1 MAKQTEI
8 GYEASQEWADFQTGG
23 TRIDA
28 ADLNHIEQGVTDAC
42 DAVDDLRT
50 KRLPTYLVAQD
61 GGTATQDLYLEPILG
76 PCLIL
81 DLAERATYYDNG
93 EDGDSHE
100 RTLLTSGADIDE
112 LRDSL
117 SQRTVG
123 EWTVFD
129 FPNGLTI
136 ALRYTTET
144 VKAEF
149 PWGAIYYSGF
159 TIAFPPGVFSQVLAT
174 DVSVHYKEGVWWVSP
189 CQIESSKMDYY
200 ICNAKKQVDGVDVP
214 MSFMLVGKTA

>member
-8 GYEASQEWADFQTGG
+8 GYEASQEWQDFQTGG

-61 GGTATQDLYLEPILG
+61 GDTATQDLYQEPILG

-93 EDGDSHE
+93 EDGEPHE
-100 RTLLTSGADIDE
+100 RVLITSGAQIDAD
-112 LRDSL
+112 RKYISQAVKTDRASAAYVGSNPDSR
-117 SQRTVG
+117 QAVTVRAEG
-123 EWTVFD
+123 DLGTYSIIASLASMRIILYDNNASKVVGYVD
-129 FPNGLTI
+129 LT
-136 ALRYTTET
+136 A
-144 VKAEF
+144 
-149 PWGAIYYSGF
+149 G
-159 TIAFPPGVFSQVLAT
+159 
-174 DVSVHYKEGVWWVSP
+174 
-189 CQIESSKMDYY
+189 
-200 ICNAKKQVDGVDVP
+200 
-214 MSFMLVGKTA
+214 

>member
-8 GYEASQEWADFQTGG
+8 GYEASKEWQDYQTGG

-61 GGTATQDLYLEPILG
+61 GDTATQDLYQEPILG

-93 EDGDSHE
+93 EDGEPHE
-100 RTLLTSGADIDE
+100 RALITSGAQIDADREYISQKCATMNVQRSVLTFQTSNNRRE
-112 LRDSL
+112 LMVVGADGSRMTLWWDSEGIGCYNA
-117 SQRTVG
+117 SESRG
-123 EWTVFD
+123 EWEIK
-129 FPNGLTI
+129 P
-136 ALRYTTET
+136 A
-144 VKAEF
+144 
-149 PWGAIYYSGF
+149 
-159 TIAFPPGVFSQVLAT
+159 
-174 DVSVHYKEGVWWVSP
+174 
-189 CQIESSKMDYY
+189 
-200 ICNAKKQVDGVDVP
+200 
-214 MSFMLVGKTA
+214 